1 MNWGYKLLA
10 TFIVF
15 GTGMS
20 FLVYRSMKTNYELV
34 DKDYYNRELAYQ
46 QVIDNS
52 NRAKQLKEDV
62 VVTLN
67 GDAVELKFPATFA
80 GKQVKGNIHFYCAFD
95 ESNDRRFTINPD
107 TSGIQVIRRDGLKP
121 VTYTIKISWTVDG
134 EGYYTEKYITLN

>member
-52 NRAKQLKEDV
+52 NRARQLKEDIQ
-62 VVTLN
+62 VTRGEN
-67 GDAVELKFPATFA
+67 AVEIKFPGVSA
-80 GKQVKGNIHFYCAFD
+80 GQTVKGAIHFYCAFD
-95 ESNDRRFTINPD
+95 ESNDRHFTISPD
-107 TSGIQVIRRDGLKP
+107 SAGVQVISRETLKP
-121 VTYTIKISWTVDG
+121 VTYTVKISWTVDG
-134 EGYYTEKYITLN
+134 EGYYTEKYLTLN